1 MTETTPG
8 GAVVTEDGEVLDEV
22 MDGIVEE
29 YSEDEA
35 REIEQ
40 KAAEMHDGR
49 HSLVVTGPTAIQPM
63 AEAGTLALASLTDED
78 FERRLTMLKAG
89 RVRIARIQRELL
101 RPGVDYGLIPGT
113 GDKPTLLK
121 PGAEKLCDFYRFAA
135 DFTPEIEYGD
145 GEHLPS
151 IRVLTRCELHLGD
164 LSGPIVSTG
173 YGSANSWETRYRWR
187 KGGLT
192 CPKCGAIGSLTNQ
205 PTSRGSHWCIPD
217 KGGCGENVSVEEAAK
232 AERAD
237 KTENPDPL
245 DLANTLVKMAE
256 KRAHI
261 DATLRATAT
270 SGLFTQDVE
279 DGAEGATQRSNGN
292 GNRSRS
298 SESTAS
304 RPADER
310 PPEDSGLDAD
320 GLPPMEVSSEEMAA
334 IERDQREGLCPVHH
348 KPWKERKGGKGT
360 FWSDGVKVGDGWCK
374 ERPSDWWQARHET
387 GA

>member
-1 MTETTPG
+1 MSGEPETIEGT
-8 GAVVTEDGEVLDEV
+8 EVLEGV
-22 MDGIVEE
+22 VEE
-29 YSEDEA
+29 HTEEETQA
-35 REIEQ
+35 IMAAAAQLRE
-40 KAAEMHDGR
+40 HDAVQPVG
-49 HSLVVTGPTAIQPM
+49 TYAIQPM
-63 AEAGTLALASLTDED
+63 QEAGTLALAALSDDD
-78 FERRLTMLKAG
+78 FERRITMLKAG

-135 DFTPEIEYGD
+135 DFKPEVEYGD
-145 GEHLPS
+145 GEKAPA

-187 KGGLT
+187 KGGKP
-192 CPKCGAIGSLTNQ
+192 CPECGNIGSLTGK
-205 PTSRGSHWCIPD
+205 PTGQGSHWCIPD
-217 KGGCGENVSVEEAAK
+217 RGGCGANISVDRYAK
-232 AERAD
+232 IEGAE
-237 KTENPDPL
+237 KVENPDPL

-279 DGAEGATQRSNGN
+279 DQVEGATPRANGN
-292 GNRSRS
+292 GGGSRS
-298 SESTAS
+298 SGEAAS
-304 RPADER
+304 RSAGER
-310 PPEDSGLDAD
+310 QGEDVDD
-320 GLPPMEVSSEEMAA
+320 LPPIEVTDEERAL
-334 IERDQREGLCPVHH
+334 IERDQREGQCPVHH
-348 KPWKERKGGKGT
+348 KTWKERKGSRGT
-360 FWSDGVKVGDGWCK
+360 FWSCGTKVGDGWCE
-374 ERPSDWWQARHET
+374 ERPSEWWKARHET